1 MMAASVRAVPQF
13 WPRFSAVAL
22 VTSGSGV
29 SGAVDATDVLGSD
42 SGSGLPVGR
51 SADLRPGRSCQ
62 RSPGHDG
69 RERDAPPPR
78 PLNDTHADGL
88 AWAKSEGVVD
98 AEACHRIGPRFTAG
112 CLAFVEAE
120 LRTRDLQLAEG
131 FSRP

>member
-1 MMAASVRAVPQF
+1 MCLALIL
-13 WPRFSAVAL
+13 AL
-22 VTSGSGV
+22 VSLSGGAPTSGRGGPASEALAMTAV
-29 SGAVDATDVLGSD
+29 SVT
-42 SGSGLPVGR
+42 P
-51 SADLRPGRSCQ
+51 
-62 RSPGHDG
+62 
-69 RERDAPPPR
+69 PPPR